1 MGGDEAGE
9 DDGLDADVVE
19 EGDDAVGEGD
29 DADVVGEGD
38 DADVVGEGDDA
49 DVFEERDR
57 PALADRRDL
66 ETVYQPAEDS
76 RLLAEA
82 AVGVAEG
89 GDRVLEVGTGSGWV
103 ADRIAS
109 ETGATVVGI
118 DVSREACAQTRDRG
132 LPVVQGD
139 LVSPV
144 RAETFDLV
152 CFNPPYLPTPPE
164 MEWDD
169 AMEAALS
176 GGETGRAVV
185 EPFLEDVG
193 RVVAP
198 GGRVLLLVS
207 TLTDVDAVRDFA
219 ARCGLDS
226 TVLEEASFPFERLVV
241 LRLERSA
248 GTGRDG

>member
-1 MGGDEAGE
+1 MGGDEAGD
-9 DDGLDADVVE
+9 DDGH
-19 EGDDAVGEGD
+19 
-29 DADVVGEGD
+29 DADVVGEEDDAVVEERD
-38 DADVVGEGDDA
+38 DADVI
-49 DVFEERDR
+49 EERDR

-89 GDRVLEVGTGSGWV
+89 GDQVLEVGTGSGWV

-109 ETGATVVGI
+109 ETGAAVVGI

-132 LPVVQGD
+132 VPVVQGD

-176 GGETGRAVV
+176 GGESGRAVV

-207 TLTDVDAVRDFA
+207 TLTDVDVVRDFA

-248 GTGRDG
+248 GEGGAAGEGGRDGEGGRVRPGDN